1 MNATYAI
8 AGATFGEAVRKRIL
22 MVILLVALL
31 IILISPAFEP
41 FAGGRGARPL
51 ILGFGFGVIQLA
63 GTFIAI
69 ILCTGMIPTEIERRT
84 IYTILSK
91 PVQRYQF
98 VLGKF
103 LGAVGTLG
111 FMYLMMGI
119 VFLIAS
125 RIALGEFDPKIL
137 GGLLM
142 FFFQSSLL
150 AAVVLFF
157 STFVSPLVNYFLS
170 GGVFLM
176 GNLLSSFLES
186 IQRNPDVTPLTR
198 VPVQLLTLILPNFAN
213 FNVQNPI
220 MNPEQV
226 LTDPLAYTV
235 QTLAYA
241 VVYMTLLLIASM
253 LIFNQREM

>member
-1 MNATYAI
+1 MNATMAI
-8 AGATFGEAVRKRIL
+8 AGATFGEAIRKRIL
-22 MVILLVALL
+22 IVILLIALL
-31 IILISPAFEP
+31 IILISPAFGP
-41 FAGGRGARPL
+41 FAGERGARTM
-51 ILGFGFGVIQLA
+51 IISFGFGVIQLA

-69 ILCTGMIPTEIERRT
+69 IMCTSMIPTEIERRT

-103 LGAVGTLG
+103 FGAVGTLA

-119 VFLIAS
+119 VFLIAT
-125 RIALGEFDPKIL
+125 RFALGEFDGRIVP
-137 GGLLM
+137 GLIM

-170 GGVFLM
+170 GGVFLL
-176 GNLLSSFLES
+176 GNLLSSFLET
-186 IQRNPDVTPLTR
+186 IQRNPEVTPFTR
-198 VPVQLLTLILPNFAN
+198 IPVQILTLILPNFSN

-220 MNPEQV
+220 INPEQV
-226 LTDPLAYTV
+226 ITDPVAYTV

-241 VVYMTLLLIASM
+241 LVYMTMLLVLSM

>member
-1 MNATYAI
+1 MNTTFAI

-41 FAGGRGARPL
+41 FAGARGARPL

-98 VLGKF
+98 ILGKF
-103 LGAVGTLG
+103 VGAVGTLG

-119 VFLIAS
+119 VLLIAA
-125 RIALGEFDPKIL
+125 RMALGEFDPDIIR
-137 GGLLM
+137 GLVM

-170 GGVFLM
+170 GGVFLL

-186 IQRNPDVTPLTR
+186 VQRNPEVTPLTR
-198 VPVQLLTLILPNFAN
+198 VPVQLLTIILPNFAN

-226 LTDPLAYTV
+226 LTDPTAYTV
-235 QTLAYA
+235 QTLAYG
-241 VVYMTLLLIASM
+241 VVYIALLLIASM

>member
-1 MNATYAI
+1 MNATLAI

-22 MVILLVALL
+22 LVILLVALL
-31 IILISPAFEP
+31 IILISPMLEP
-41 FAGGRGARPL
+41 FAGRGATTM
-51 ILGFGFGVIQLA
+51 ILSFGFGVIQLA

-69 ILCTGMIPTEIERRT
+69 IMCTSMIPVEIERRT

-103 LGAVGTLG
+103 FGAVGTMA

-119 VFLIAS
+119 VFLIAT
-125 RIALGEFDPKIL
+125 RLALGEFRPDIIH
-137 GGLLM
+137 GLIM

-150 AAVVLFF
+150 AAAVLFF

-170 GGVFLM
+170 GGLYLV
-176 GNLLSSFLES
+176 GNLLSSFLETL
-186 IQRNPDVTPLTR
+186 QRNPETTPIAQMVIQILTA
-198 VPVQLLTLILPNFAN
+198 VMPNFSL

-220 MNPEQV
+220 INPEQV
-226 LTDPLAYTV
+226 LVDPLAYTV
-235 QTLAYA
+235 QTIAYA
-241 VVYMTLLLIASM
+241 IVYMALLLVGSM

>member
-1 MNATYAI
+1 
-8 AGATFGEAVRKRIL
+8 
-22 MVILLVALL
+22 
-31 IILISPAFEP
+31 
-41 FAGGRGARPL
+41 
-51 ILGFGFGVIQLA
+51 
-63 GTFIAI
+63 
-69 ILCTGMIPTEIERRT
+69 
-84 IYTILSK
+84 
-91 PVQRYQF
+91 

-103 LGAVGTLG
+103 FGAVGTLA

-125 RIALGEFDPKIL
+125 RMALGEFDPKIIR
-137 GGLLM
+137 GLIM

-170 GGVFLM
+170 GGVFLL
-176 GNLLSSFLES
+176 GNLLSSFLET
-186 IQRNPDVTPLTR
+186 IQRNPEVTPLTR

-220 MNPEQV
+220 INPEQV
-226 LTDPLAYTV
+226 LTDETAYLV

-241 VVYMTLLLIASM
+241 VVYMTLLLVASM

>member
-1 MNATYAI
+1 MNATLAI

-22 MVILLVALL
+22 LVILLVALL

-41 FAGGRGARPL
+41 FAGGRGARTL
-51 ILGFGFGVIQLA
+51 ILGFGFGVVQLA

-69 ILCTGMIPTEIERRT
+69 IMCTGMIPTEIERRT

-98 VLGKF
+98 ILGKF
-103 LGAVGTLG
+103 VGAVGTLG

-119 VFLIAS
+119 VLLIAA
-125 RIALGEFDPKIL
+125 RMALSEFDPDIIR
-137 GGLLM
+137 GLVM

-170 GGVFLM
+170 GGVFLL

-186 IQRNPDVTPLTR
+186 VQRNPEVTPLTR
-198 VPVQLLTLILPNFAN
+198 VPVQLLTIILPNFAN

-226 LTDPLAYTV
+226 LTDPTAYTV
-235 QTLAYA
+235 QTLAYG
-241 VVYMTLLLIASM
+241 VVYIALLLIASM

>member
-1 MNATYAI
+1 MNAVMAI
-8 AGATFGEAVRKRIL
+8 AGATFGEAIRKRIL
-22 MVILLVALL
+22 IVILLIALL
-31 IILISPAFEP
+31 IILISPAFGP
-41 FAGGRGARPL
+41 FAGGRGARTM
-51 ILGFGFGVIQLA
+51 IISFGFGVIQLA

-69 ILCTGMIPTEIERRT
+69 IMCTTMIPTEIERRT

-103 LGAVGTLG
+103 FGAIGTLG

-119 VFLIAS
+119 VFLIAT
-125 RIALGEFDPKIL
+125 RFAIGEFDARIIP
-137 GGLLM
+137 GLIM

-170 GGVFLM
+170 GGVFLL
-176 GNLLSSFLES
+176 GNLLSSFLET
-186 IQRNPDVTPLTR
+186 IQRNPEVTPLTR
-198 VPVQLLTLILPNFAN
+198 IPVQILTLILPNFSN

-220 MNPEQV
+220 INPEQV
-226 LTDPLAYTV
+226 ITDPVAYTV

-241 VVYMTLLLIASM
+241 LVYMTMLLVLSM

>member
-1 MNATYAI
+1 
-8 AGATFGEAVRKRIL
+8 VRKRIL

-41 FAGGRGARPL
+41 FAAGRGARTL
-51 ILGFGFGVIQLA
+51 IISFGFGVIQLA

-69 ILCTGMIPTEIERRT
+69 IMCTGMIPTEIERRT

-103 LGAVGTLG
+103 FGAVGTLA

-125 RIALGEFDPKIL
+125 RMALGGFDPQIIR
-137 GGLLM
+137 GLIM

-170 GGVFLM
+170 GGVFLL
-176 GNLLSSFLES
+176 GNLLSSFLET
-186 IQRNPDVTPLTR
+186 IQRNPEVTPITR
-198 VPVQLLTLILPNFAN
+198 IPVQLLTIICPTS
-213 FNVQNPI
+213 P
-220 MNPEQV
+220 
-226 LTDPLAYTV
+226 T
-235 QTLAYA
+235 
-241 VVYMTLLLIASM
+241 SM
-253 LIFNQREM
+253 CRTRLSTPSRC

>member
-1 MNATYAI
+1 MNATLAI

-22 MVILLVALL
+22 LVILLVALL

-41 FAGGRGARPL
+41 FAGGRGARTL
-51 ILGFGFGVIQLA
+51 ILGFGFGVVQLA

-69 ILCTGMIPTEIERRT
+69 ILCTAMIPLEIERRT

-111 FMYLMMGI
+111 FVYLMMGL
-119 VFLIAS
+119 VLLIAS
-125 RIALGEFDPKIL
+125 RLALGEFDPKII
-137 GGLLM
+137 GGLVM

-150 AAVVLFF
+150 AAVALFF

-170 GGVFLM
+170 GGVFLL

-186 IQRNPDVTPLTR
+186 IQRNPEVTPLTR
-198 VPVQLLTLILPNFAN
+198 IPVQLLTIILPNFAS

-220 MNPEQV
+220 INPEQV
-226 LTDPLAYTV
+226 LTDPTAYTV
-235 QTLAYA
+235 QTIAYG
-241 VVYMTLLLIASM
+241 VVYIALLLIASM

>member
-1 MNATYAI
+1 
-8 AGATFGEAVRKRIL
+8 VRKRIL

-31 IILISPAFEP
+31 IMLISPAFEP
-41 FAGGRGARPL
+41 FAAGRGARTL
-51 ILGFGFGVIQLA
+51 IISFGFGVIQLA

-69 ILCTGMIPTEIERRT
+69 IMCTGMIPTEIERRT

-103 LGAVGTLG
+103 FGAVGTLG
-111 FMYLMMGI
+111 VYVPDDGHRVPDCLADG
-119 VFLIAS
+119 A
-125 RIALGEFDPKIL
+125 GCDFDPQIVR
-137 GGLLM
+137 GLLM

-176 GNLLSSFLES
+176 GNLLSSFLGDHPAQPRS
-186 IQRNPDVTPLTR
+186 HPDYPNPRAAAHNHPAQLRQLQCAEPDYQPRAGAHRRDGVSGADDWVRRLSTP
-198 VPVQLLTLILPNFAN
+198 
-213 FNVQNPI
+213 
-220 MNPEQV
+220 
-226 LTDPLAYTV
+226 
-235 QTLAYA
+235 
-241 VVYMTLLLIASM
+241 TLLLVASM

>member
-1 MNATYAI
+1 MNTTFAI

-41 FAGGRGARPL
+41 FAGGRGARTL

-98 VLGKF
+98 ILGKF
-103 LGAVGTLG
+103 IGAVGTLG

-119 VFLIAS
+119 VLLIAS
-125 RIALGEFDPKIL
+125 RMALGEFDPDIIRGL
-137 GGLLM
+137 SHVLLPEFAAGGGRAVLLY
-142 FFFQSSLL
+142 FCL
-150 AAVVLFF
+150 AV
-157 STFVSPLVNYFLS
+157 
-170 GGVFLM
+170 GE
-176 GNLLSSFLES
+176 LLSV
-186 IQRNPDVTPLTR
+186 RRR
-198 VPVQLLTLILPNFAN
+198 VPAGQPA
-213 FNVQNPI
+213 Q
-220 MNPEQV
+220 
-226 LTDPLAYTV
+226 
-235 QTLAYA
+235 
-241 VVYMTLLLIASM
+241 
-253 LIFNQREM
+253 

>member
-1 MNATYAI
+1 MNATMAI

-22 MVILLVALL
+22 IVILLIALL
-31 IILISPAFEP
+31 IILISPAFGP
-41 FAGGRGARPL
+41 FAGGRGARTM
-51 ILGFGFGVIQLA
+51 IISFGFGVIQLA

-69 ILCTGMIPTEIERRT
+69 IMCTSMIPTEIERRT

-103 LGAVGTLG
+103 FGAVGTLA

-119 VFLIAS
+119 VFLIAT
-125 RIALGEFDPKIL
+125 RFALGEFDGRIVP
-137 GGLLM
+137 GLIM

-170 GGVFLM
+170 GGVFLL
-176 GNLLSSFLES
+176 GNLLSSFLET
-186 IQRNPDVTPLTR
+186 IQRNPEVTPFTR
-198 VPVQLLTLILPNFAN
+198 IPVQILTLILPNFSN

-220 MNPEQV
+220 INPEQV
-226 LTDPLAYTV
+226 ITDPVAYTV

-241 VVYMTLLLIASM
+241 LVYMTMLLVLSM

>member
-1 MNATYAI
+1 MNATFAI

-51 ILGFGFGVIQLA
+51 ILGFGFGVVQLA

-69 ILCTGMIPTEIERRT
+69 ILCTSMIPTEIERRT

-98 VLGKF
+98 ILGKF
-103 LGAVGTLG
+103 IGAVGTLG

-125 RIALGEFDPKIL
+125 RIALGEFDPDIL
-137 GGLLM
+137 GGLIM

-186 IQRNPDVTPLTR
+186 IQRNPEVTPLTR
-198 VPVQLLTLILPNFAN
+198 VPVQLLTVILPNFAN

-220 MNPEQV
+220 INPEQV
-226 LTDPLAYTV
+226 LTDPTAYTV

-241 VVYMTLLLIASM
+241 IVYIALLLIASM

>member
-1 MNATYAI
+1 MNATFAI

-41 FAGGRGARPL
+41 FAAGRGARTL
-51 ILGFGFGVIQLA
+51 IISFGFGVIQLA

-69 ILCTGMIPTEIERRT
+69 IMCTGMIPTEIERRT

-103 LGAVGTLG
+103 FGAVGTLA

-125 RIALGEFDPKIL
+125 RMALGAIRSEDCSRAADVLLPEFTA
-137 GGLLM
+137 GGGCAVFLHVR
-142 FFFQSSLL
+142 L
-150 AAVVLFF
+150 AA
-157 STFVSPLVNYFLS
+157 
-170 GGVFLM
+170 GE
-176 GNLLSSFLES
+176 LLPVG
-186 IQRNPDVTPLTR
+186 RR
-198 VPVQLLTLILPNFAN
+198 VPDGQPA
-213 FNVQNPI
+213 
-220 MNPEQV
+220 E
-226 LTDPLAYTV
+226 
-235 QTLAYA
+235 
-241 VVYMTLLLIASM
+241 
-253 LIFNQREM
+253 